1 MSYLTDAP
9 IDAAALE
16 RSVLLS
22 SHGASVVFSGV
33 VRDHHDGREVE
44 SIDYEAYRPMAEK
57 EIASVVDAVRILFP
71 DVAVAVLHRLG
82 HLRVGDVS
90 IVIVCASPH
99 RAEAFE
105 ACQSVIDRIK
115 QTVPIWKKERGP
127 NGEEWVGWQSSRC

>member
-71 DVAVAVLHRLG
+71 DVAIAVLHRLG

-105 ACQSVIDRIK
+105 ACRSVIDRIK

>member
-1 MSYLTDAP
+1 MSYLTDQP

-16 RSVLLS
+16 LTVRLP

-33 VRDHHDGREVE
+33 VRDAHEGRAVQ
-44 SIDYEAYRPMAEK
+44 SIDYEAYQPMAEK
-57 EIASVVDAVRILFP
+57 EIAAVVDAVRTLFP
-71 DVAVAVLHRLG
+71 EVSVAVQHRLG

-90 IVIVCASPH
+90 ILIVCASPH

-105 ACQSVIDRIK
+105 ACRAVIDRIK

-127 NGEEWVGWQSSRC
+127 DGEEWVGWQSSQG